1 MAGITDTLGWSLL
14 TSGIVTLALIGLPYD
29 SLYWGIGLL
38 VLGVL
43 LLSRRVL

>member
-38 VLGVL
+38 VVGVL
-43 LLSRRVL
+43 LLARRAL

>member
-38 VLGVL
+38 VVGAL
-43 LLSRRVL
+43 LLARRFR